1 MESDQIFQIN
11 KLIESI
17 LTNFDIKTLKVE
29 VFYQQLL
36 HTHDRTET
44 EEIIFKFMDS
54 IRTTYI
60 EMEFTVTSRMAKI
73 ATNPISQFHS
83 YFDWDGKPIEQ
94 WEGFFK
100 SSYFDTHVAKDIIN
114 GYLISTVWLGLNH
127 NFEFDGTPP
136 LIFETMIFEHNSSNQ
151 NEDGLNDYLDE
162 YIDRYCS
169 YEQALDGHKTAC
181 EYTKSLPKFVIL
193 KGINDGTTECNA
205 NLTPL
210 LGPAMS
216 FSTPRSYSS

>member
-1 MESDQIFQIN
+1 MECDQIFHIN
-11 KLIESI
+11 KLIESV
-17 LTNFDIKTLKVE
+17 LKNFDIKTLKVE

-36 HTHDRTET
+36 HTDDRTET
-44 EEIIFKFMDS
+44 EEILFKFMDS

-60 EMEFTVTSRMAKI
+60 EMELNVATRMSKI
-73 ATNPISQFHS
+73 TTDISQFNS
-83 YFDWDGKPIEQ
+83 YFDWDGEPIKQ

-136 LIFETMIFEHNSSNQ
+136 LIFETMIFEHNSRNQ
-151 NEDGLNDYLDE
+151 NEDCLNDYLDE

-169 YEQALDGHKTAC
+169 YEQALEGHKNAC
-181 EYTKSLPKFVIL
+181 ESVMGFQQLDMIL
-193 KGINDGTTECNA
+193 KEANDGITQCNA
-205 NLTPL
+205 DLAPI